1 MNLITLF
8 HIYAV
13 VITIKNGLFSALKL
27 RTIKNKI
34 GMETPGPRAKT
45 EIRAVWGGLYLGL
58 GIAGLVFPIPEVYK
72 MIGITYLVSNLNR
85 GISLVIDK
93 SVDCAGLQS
102 ISYEVILAVFLF
114 L

>member
-1 MNLITLF
+1 
-8 HIYAV
+8 
-13 VITIKNGLFSALKL
+13 
-27 RTIKNKI
+27 
-34 GMETPGPRAKT
+34 MEAPTPRAIT

-72 MIGITYLVSNLNR
+72 MIGITYLVSNVIC
-85 GISLVIDK
+85 GISLAIDK
-93 SVDCAGLQS
+93 SIDRVNLQS